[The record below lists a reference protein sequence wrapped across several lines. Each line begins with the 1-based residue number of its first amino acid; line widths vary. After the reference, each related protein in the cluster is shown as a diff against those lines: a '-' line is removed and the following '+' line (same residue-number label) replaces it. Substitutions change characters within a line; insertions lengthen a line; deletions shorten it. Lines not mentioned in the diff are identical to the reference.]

1 MTEISEN
8 LYRYKALVKAV
19 IDGDTLDLE
28 IDLGMSIFVRERIRL
43 SGIDTHEI
51 FGVKVGSEEYKLGMK
66 SKSRVEELL
75 TNKTIY
81 IVTTKDKKEK
91 YGRYLA
97 KVYLNDGTCINDLLI
112 TEGLARPF
120 M

>member
-1 MTEISEN
+1 MTEMTEN
-8 LYRYKALVKAV
+8 LYRYKALVRAV
-19 IDGDTLDLE
+19 VDGDTLDLE
-28 IDLGMSIFVRERIRL
+28 IDLGMSVFVRERVRL

-51 FGVKVGSEEYKLGMK
+51 FGVKVGSEEYKLGMA
-66 SKSRVEELL
+66 SKNRVEELL
-75 TNKTIY
+75 VGKIVY

-97 KVYLNDGTCINDLLI
+97 KVYLPDGICINDLLI
-112 TEGLARPF
+112 SEGLAKPF

>member
-1 MTEISEN
+1 MTDITGN

-28 IDLGMSIFVRERIRL
+28 IDLGMSVYVRERVRL
-43 SGIDTHEI
+43 AGIDTHEI

-66 SKSRVEELL
+66 SKTRVEELL
-75 TNKTIY
+75 ANKTVY
-81 IVTTKDKKEK
+81 IVTIKDKKEK

-97 KVYLNDGTCINDLLI
+97 KVYLEDGTCINDLLVS
-112 TEGLARPF
+112 EGFAAPF